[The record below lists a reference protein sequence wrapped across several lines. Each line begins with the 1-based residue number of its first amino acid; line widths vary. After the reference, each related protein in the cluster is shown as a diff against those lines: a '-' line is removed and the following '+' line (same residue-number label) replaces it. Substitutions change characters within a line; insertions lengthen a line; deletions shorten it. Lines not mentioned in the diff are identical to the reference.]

1 MRSFK
6 ILIVVSAFFSM
17 YVTFSFA
24 QVFKPDSE
32 PDGFR
37 GIKWGTD
44 ILNLSGMQYSHTA
57 KYGGVKYYL
66 REGDELVIGRAN
78 LNKIEYRFWNG
89 KLYSVEIFTKGFT
102 NFEGLKEAVFEKFG
116 ASFKVTLNTT
126 EGYTWD
132 GKQTDM
138 VLDYDSSSEKGSLFI
153 YSKTLSQQVIA
164 EAEAEKKQKAKEGTT
179 KGF

>member
-6 ILIVVSAFFSM
+6 IVIVLSAILL
-17 YVTFSFA
+17 VCVPFSFA
-24 QVFKPDSE
+24 GDFKPDSE
-32 PDGFR
+32 PDGLR
-37 GIKWGTD
+37 GIKWGTN

-78 LNKIEYRFWNG
+78 LNKIEYRFWKG
-89 KLYSVEIFTKGFT
+89 KLYSVEILTKGFA
-102 NFEGLKEAVFEKFG
+102 NFEGLKEAVFENFG

-126 EGYTWD
+126 EGYTW
-132 GKQTDM
+132 GGEQTDM

-164 EAEAEKKQKAKEGTT
+164 EAEAENKQKAKEGTT
-179 KGF
+179 NGF